1 MMNKVRSSP
10 REDTSMAA
18 PFWDFAENPFFLLNQ
33 EGEIIDSNQAALS
46 TFGDSRQPMFPSL
59 FQEEKKVRD
68 AIKQCLVAQQPI
80 TLEKI
85 TTIDNASAVQIGL
98 CLSNQKDLNRL
109 IASVKNIPT
118 PLDALQE
125 TARLTDEQVEK
136 LSRQLKKVSEELLV
150 KTWQLAEEKNKLA
163 TIINGVS
170 EGLLGCNDK
179 GVIIHSNKTAK
190 ALLRITDD
198 DVASKTFPEICP
210 DIATTLGLKKDAPFW
225 LAVQRVNVTV
235 HEKEIQ
241 IFASPIDDEQGC
253 PIGFVLIIHDRT
265 KEAQLDNMKS
275 DLISIVS
282 HELRSPLTSIKG
294 YIDLMM
300 AGDFGEIPK
309 TMSGYLN
316 IISSNANRLAA
327 LIDDML
333 DLSRIESGKLTMTFG
348 KVDVKYLCDYVFLT
362 MKLQAE
368 QKSIE
373 FISTVQEGLA
383 VSGDVDRLQQVITNL
398 VSNAIKYTPEQGR
411 IEMAATRIKNKIHI
425 TLTDNGLGICEE
437 DQRRLFHKF
446 FRVKNEKTRNI
457 GGTGLGLCIAK
468 SITEAH
474 DGRILVQSAEGQG
487 SCFTLELPEY
497 HP

>member
-1 MMNKVRSSP
+1 MDRVKSSS
-10 REDTSMAA
+10 REDAA
-18 PFWDFAENPFFLLNQ
+18 KAVTFWNFAENPFFILNQ
-33 EGEIIDSNQAALS
+33 DGEILENNQAAQA
-46 TFGDSRQPMFPSL
+46 TFGNSPRRQFPAL
-59 FQEEKKVRD
+59 FQEEKKVRT
-68 AIKQCLVAQQPI
+68 AIKQCLATQEPI
-80 TLEKI
+80 TLEQI
-85 TTIDNASAVQIGL
+85 TPAENASAVQIGL
-98 CLSNQKDLNRL
+98 CPWNQEEANRL

-118 PLDALQE
+118 PLDVLEE
-125 TARLTDEQVEK
+125 TARLTDAQVEK
-136 LSRQLKKVSEELLV
+136 LSQQLKKVSEELLV
-150 KTWQLAEEKNKLA
+150 KTWQLAEEKNKLS

-210 DIATTLGLKKDAPFW
+210 DIAKTLGLKKNAPF
-225 LAVQRVNVTV
+225 LLPVERVNVTV

-241 IFASPIDDEQGC
+241 IFASPIDDEQGS
-253 PIGFVLIIHDRT
+253 PSGFVLIIHDRT
-265 KEAQLDNMKS
+265 KEAELDNMKS

-300 AGDFGEIPK
+300 AGDFGKIPD
-309 TMSGYLN
+309 TISGYLT

-348 KVDVKYLCDYVFLT
+348 KVDVKYLCDYVYLT

-368 QKSIE
+368 QKSIV
-373 FISTVQEGLA
+373 FLSTVQEGLA

-411 IEMAATRIKNKIHI
+411 IEMAATRVKSKIHI
-425 TLTDNGLGICEE
+425 TITDNGLGIGEE
-437 DQRRLFHKF
+437 NQGRLFQKF

-474 DGRILVQSAEGQG
+474 DGRILVQSVEGQG
-487 SCFTLELPEY
+487 SCFTIELPEY

>member
-1 MMNKVRSSP
+1 
-10 REDTSMAA
+10 
-18 PFWDFAENPFFLLNQ
+18 
-33 EGEIIDSNQAALS
+33 
-46 TFGDSRQPMFPSL
+46 
-59 FQEEKKVRD
+59 
-68 AIKQCLVAQQPI
+68 
-80 TLEKI
+80 
-85 TTIDNASAVQIGL
+85 
-98 CLSNQKDLNRL
+98 
-109 IASVKNIPT
+109 
-118 PLDALQE
+118 
-125 TARLTDEQVEK
+125 
-136 LSRQLKKVSEELLV
+136 V

-398 VSNAIKYTPEQGR
+398 VSNAIKYTPEGGR
-411 IEMAATRIKNKIHI
+411 VSVSVSADEQKGVTVCSVCDTGMGIPSEDLSHI
-425 TLTDNGLGICEE
+425 FD
-437 DQRRLFHKF
+437 KF
-446 FRVKNEKTRNI
+446 FRVRANNKMAK
-457 GGTGLGLCIAK
+457 GTGLGLTLVKHIVE
-468 SITEAH
+468 TVH
-474 DGRILVQSAEGQG
+474 DGKLTVASEEGHG
-487 SCFTLELPEY
+487 STFSFEIPIMA
-497 HP
+497 